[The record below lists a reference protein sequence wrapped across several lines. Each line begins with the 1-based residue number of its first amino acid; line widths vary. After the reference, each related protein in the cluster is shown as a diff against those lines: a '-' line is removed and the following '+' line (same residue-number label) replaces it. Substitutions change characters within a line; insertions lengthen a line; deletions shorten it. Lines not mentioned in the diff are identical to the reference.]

1 MSVTE
6 LPLNMAMI
14 KADIYTADDEIKRAK
29 DLTPKAAKYI
39 KGMAGFH
46 LQQAA
51 EKMIKLQLYR
61 SGKKLDLHLI
71 YKHSLDHL
79 MGYAKSLGVELII
92 PEYIMKNSAVITAWE
107 AAGRYD
113 VHKVVKITQLEKCNT
128 EIECW
133 FAELKKNGYI

>member
-1 MSVTE
+1 MSATE

-14 KADIYTADDEIKRAK
+14 KADLITAK
-29 DLTPKAAKYI
+29 DGIDRARTLSTKASKYI

-51 EKMIKLQLYR
+51 EKMIKIQLYA
-61 SGKKLDLHLI
+61 SGKKLDLHLV

-79 MGYAKSLGVELII
+79 MGYATSLGVELII
-92 PEYIMKNSAVITAWE
+92 PEYIMTNSTVITAWE

-113 VHKVVKITQLEKCNT
+113 VHKVVKINQLEKCYS
-128 EIECW
+128 EIEGW
-133 FAELKKNGYI
+133 FDELKKNGYR